1 VTQAVGVRHMMEH
14 HSQLTEVAVRPV
26 NHMAMM
32 GTPSSLGRFV
42 AGCRVVAPL
51 PLDQIVVN
59 CPRAAHYMARE
70 RHKRYR
76 RLFLEEDSC
85 HKTYNS

>member
-1 VTQAVGVRHMMEH
+1 MMER
-14 HSQLTEVAVRPV
+14 HSQLTEEVVCPV

-42 AGCRVVAPL
+42 VCCRVVAPL

-59 CPRAAHYMARE
+59 CPQAAHYMAWE
-70 RHKRYR
+70 RHKGYR
-76 RLFLEEDSC
+76 RLFLEEDSR
-85 HKTYNS
+85 HKIYNS